1 MGVERMRTDL
11 VDAGAQSHR
20 PLPSGSPQAR
30 NWGPE
35 VGVLR
40 SRAEGGQCDLGFS
53 DPCTLPHPPTSDIVE
68 TLMIIEN
75 RAGKETPTSEKVLG
89 KLGCPLRK
97 NLYLLPGQPVN
108 P

>member
-1 MGVERMRTDL
+1 M
-11 VDAGAQSHR
+11 
-20 PLPSGSPQAR
+20 
-30 NWGPE
+30 
-35 VGVLR
+35 
-40 SRAEGGQCDLGFS
+40 GFS
-53 DPCTLPHPPTSDIVE
+53 ILAHPPPPNLIYRGDFDE
-68 TLMIIEN
+68 MEN